1 MSSDLQNKLSR
12 FEATPP
18 TGVWDKIAD
27 VLDAEQAFSKRLYD
41 YQETP
46 QTDVWKKIESLLEA
60 PVPAKVV
67 PFTTSYRRPIQYIS
81 AAGIIAAILVSAALL
96 MKKPTQELFL
106 LLRKK

>member
-46 QTDVWKKIESLLEA
+46 QTDVWKHPFLRKLFRSP
-60 PVPAKVV
+60 PVTEDL
-67 PFTTSYRRPIQYIS
+67 FNTYLRP
-81 AAGIIAAILVSAALL
+81 ALL
-96 MKKPTQELFL
+96 L
-106 LLRKK
+106 LY